1 MEKKRQAHADLIIMQ
16 ANDMSL
22 RFDHKDIRTGKWI
35 LCQESP
41 CEFNPN
47 WEYRRHER
55 EFPKTSLSIDNL
67 RKIWFELEP
76 DTQIEEALLIVANA
90 AIKQY
95 ILDTEKERK

>member
-1 MEKKRQAHADLIIMQ
+1 MEKKRHVHADLIIMQ

-22 RFDHKDIRTGKWI
+22 IFDYKDKRTGEWR
-35 LCQESP
+35 LCIESP
-41 CEFNPN
+41 CEFSPN
-47 WEYRRHER
+47 WEYRLHER